1 MTEHLGGP
9 ESVEQMSERHE
20 RFVRLADS
28 GKGRWFKIVDEAT
41 GENAGSMH
49 AFPSVDNGPSNAICK
64 KLGFILLGEED
75 FEYPKGSF
83 MRSNDWRLDLSD
95 RLQE

>member
-9 ESVEQMSERHE
+9 ESAEQIAERHG
-20 RFVRLADS
+20 RFTRLAAS

-41 GENAGSMH
+41 GESVGSVGYWERVWRDQEVYETRLH
-49 AFPSVDNGPSNAICK
+49 P
-64 KLGFILLGEED
+64 GEECE

-83 MRSNDWRLDLSD
+83 MQCNDWRLDLTG
-95 RLQE
+95 R